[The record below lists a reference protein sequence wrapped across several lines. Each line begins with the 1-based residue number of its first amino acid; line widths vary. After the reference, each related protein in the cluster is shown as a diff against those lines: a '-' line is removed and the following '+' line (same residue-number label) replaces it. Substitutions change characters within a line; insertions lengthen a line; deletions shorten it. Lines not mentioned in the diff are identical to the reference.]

1 MSRHRLCALILRVS
15 SRLRRTLPLALLLGT
30 LPTPTRAQTRPL
42 RTEAASTAPAGTLVF
57 ETGFDLIADEPSYVT
72 GARRTRWDGPLL
84 RLVASPAD
92 NVELDLEW
100 VARVGVWDEP
110 GRGDIASSEPGD
122 VTLRA
127 KWRIHDGGP
136 RGSSF
141 GGRFGVILP
150 ETSYDDKQFRPL
162 GLGPNTLRT
171 FSEGLWTRPLGRGRL
186 HANAGLFLH
195 DEVYRPHDQRDFLS
209 YGLALEWPVGRSL
222 CALAEIQGR
231 AGKAKPGAP
240 VRSEIRAGVRLGRG
254 RLRWDAALR
263 RGLAWA
269 DGTWG
274 VTAGLAWTAREARRR
289 P

>member
-1 MSRHRLCALILRVS
+1 VT
-15 SRLRRTLPLALLLGT
+15 SRLPRPLALALLLLAVPGAAA
-30 LPTPTRAQTRPL
+30 AQTRPL
-42 RTEAASTAPAGTLVF
+42 RTEPATTERAGSLVL
-57 ETGFDLIADEPSYVT
+57 ETGLDLIAGEPSYVT

-84 RLVASPAD
+84 RLVYSPAD
-92 NVELDLEW
+92 AVELDVEW
-100 VARVGVWDEP
+100 IARVGVWGEP

-127 KWRIHDGGP
+127 KWRIRDGGP
-136 RGSSF
+136 ARSSF
-141 GGRFGVILP
+141 GARFGVILP

-162 GLGPNTLRT
+162 GLGPNTLRA
-171 FSEGLWTRPLGRGRL
+171 FLEGLWTRPIGQARL

-209 YGLALEWPVGRSL
+209 YGLALEWPTGRGL
-222 CALAEIQGR
+222 TLLAEIQGR
-231 AGKAKPGAP
+231 AGEGKPGAQA
-240 VRSEIRAGVRLGRG
+240 RSELRAGLRLGRG

-269 DGTWG
+269 DGRWG
-274 VTAGLAWTAREARRR
+274 VSAGLAWTAREAAPR